1 MRNKYLPT
9 PKPYIISCEL
19 QLVKGLLSINSLAA
33 GFTHVRRK
41 STALFQPIY
50 LPWYHA
56 IPAMAINLEFFVLQW
71 CWWSGQKLCTW
82 QLLYVRCHGPP
93 GIGWAADESV
103 LHKHHHHGKRLAE
116 LQGIAA
122 DSFVLYF
129 PTFGAGRH
137 QWKAACKANDRS
149 AHLMSKVS

>member
-50 LPWYHA
+50 LPRYHA

-71 CWWSGQKLCTW
+71 CWWSGQKLCT
-82 QLLYVRCHGPP
+82 
-93 GIGWAADESV
+93 
-103 LHKHHHHGKRLAE
+103 
-116 LQGIAA
+116 
-122 DSFVLYF
+122 
-129 PTFGAGRH
+129 
-137 QWKAACKANDRS
+137 
-149 AHLMSKVS
+149 